1 MTAIDES
8 PAAPTGESGAPETL
22 AAMIQ
27 GIAPTQVEAGAP
39 LMRQGEQSE
48 QAFVIAEG
56 TVRVVADTA
65 YGAVPLATISA
76 PKLIGEIGA
85 LSTLPRTASV
95 IAVTAL
101 TVYMIP
107 RSRLIAFGRDNP
119 LFLISV
125 ITQLGKQLDGMNR
138 TLSLYSNA
146 LAALESSEFDTRIL
160 DELANPSPQLA
171 EFSAAFRKFAQEIV
185 GKRRRQDELA
195 SAAIIQQSYLPKHT
209 VLAGAEDALELHA
222 RMRPARN
229 VGGDFYDF
237 FFLDDGRLVIAIGD
251 VCGKGI
257 PASLFM
263 AVAMT
268 VLRVSARE
276 ENGPEA
282 IIARANTL
290 LCMDNSTTMF
300 ATLFYGVLNLEDGTL
315 EYCNCGHNAPIIL
328 GSDGTITTLPES
340 GLPVG
345 LMPDRSATARS
356 VKLAPSDL
364 FVLFTDGVT
373 EAMSPAKEEFSDERF
388 QETILA
394 ARHLDSE
401 DVVDHIFREVDV
413 FAQDAEQADDITC
426 VVLRCMP
433 RSLRT

>member
-1 MTAIDES
+1 MTANETAI
-8 PAAPTGESGAPETL
+8 AAPSGDGGAADEL
-22 AAMIQ
+22 AAMIH
-27 GIAPTQVEAGAP
+27 GIPATVIEPGAP

-48 QAFVIAEG
+48 EAYFISEG

-85 LSTLPRTASV
+85 LSTQPRTASV

-101 TVYMIP
+101 RVHVIP
-107 RSRLIAFGRDNP
+107 RSRLIEFGREKP
-119 LFLISV
+119 EFLTSV
-125 ITQLGKQLDGMNR
+125 IAQLGKQLDGMNR

-146 LAALESSEFDTRIL
+146 LSALESSDFDPRIM

-195 SAAIIQQSYLPKHT
+195 SAAIIQQSYLPKPE
-209 VLAGAEDALELHA
+209 VLQGMADALDLHA

-229 VGGDFYDF
+229 VGGDLYDF
-237 FFLDDGRLVIAIGD
+237 FPLDGNRVVIAIGD

-263 AVAMT
+263 AVVMT

-276 ENGPEA
+276 ESTPEA
-282 IIARANTL
+282 TIARANAVL
-290 LCMDNSTTMF
+290 GRDNATSMF
-300 ATLFYGVLNLEDGTL
+300 ATLFYGVLDLRDGTL

-328 GSDGTITTLPES
+328 GAGGSITALPET
-340 GLPVG
+340 GLP
-345 LMPDRSATARS
+345 LALYLERSATART
-356 VKLAPSDL
+356 VKLAATDL
-364 FVLFTDGVT
+364 LVMFTDGVT
-373 EAMSPAKEEFSDERF
+373 EAMNPAKEDFSDERLL
-388 QETILA
+388 ETLRA
-394 ARHLDSE
+394 ARAMGTKE
-401 DVVDHIFREVDV
+401 MVEHILREVDD
-413 FAQDAEQADDITC
+413 FARDAEQADDITC
-426 VVLRCMP
+426 VVLKCKP
-433 RSLRT
+433 RSFAQ